1 MSLKSKLNLT
11 QKRELESFYSKKD
24 LEQNVLG
31 LANIFKIVNQFY
43 LPVRLDYR
51 GRLYC
56 ITEYLNYQG
65 IELAKALLIFAKS
78 EKLYKTDELSIKF
91 LKIYGANC
99 FGNNLDK
106 KSFDERIKWIDDNE
120 MDIINFQ
127 NGNLITKAE
136 NKLLFIAFCF
146 EYNNFLNSLKNNENY
161 FLTHLPIQLDA
172 SCNGFQ
178 HLTLL
183 IRDTKLANELNLS
196 ESKFSDKPK
205 DFYNFI
211 ALKLN
216 NYFLKELTQNKD
228 LTLEL
233 K

>member
-1 MSLKSKLNLT
+1 MSLKHKLNLT

-99 FGNNLDK
+99 FGNNLDTPK
-106 KSFDERIKWIDDNE
+106 
-120 MDIINFQ
+120 II
-127 NGNLITKAE
+127 
-136 NKLLFIAFCF
+136 
-146 EYNNFLNSLKNNENY
+146 
-161 FLTHLPIQLDA
+161 
-172 SCNGFQ
+172 
-178 HLTLL
+178 
-183 IRDTKLANELNLS
+183 
-196 ESKFSDKPK
+196 
-205 DFYNFI
+205 
-211 ALKLN
+211 
-216 NYFLKELTQNKD
+216 
-228 LTLEL
+228 
-233 K
+233 